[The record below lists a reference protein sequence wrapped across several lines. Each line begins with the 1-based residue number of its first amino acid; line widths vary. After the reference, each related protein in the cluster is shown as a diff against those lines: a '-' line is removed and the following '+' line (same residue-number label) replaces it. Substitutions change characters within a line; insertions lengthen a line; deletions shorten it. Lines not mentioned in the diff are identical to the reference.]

1 IIVGTVSGAVLIY
14 KEVPGRGYALVWK
27 RRFPA
32 PAYSIFSVDI
42 NCDGANE
49 LVIVTLL
56 GVHVMQPDLD
66 AARRRLIGSLLK
78 LGP

>member
-1 IIVGTVSGAVLIY
+1 
-14 KEVPGRGYALVWK
+14 

-49 LVIVTLL
+49 LVVVTLL

-66 AARRRLIGSLLK
+66 AARRRLIGSLLR